1 MSIKLEALFA
11 QIGLTGRAIEKGHR
25 RPDPDGALHAH
36 GYEPTREAAMAACP
50 LPPETV
56 YDRAMRRA
64 RKLCLR
70 LGGDP
75 TDDE

>member
-1 MSIKLEALFA
+1 
-11 QIGLTGRAIEKGHR
+11 
-25 RPDPDGALHAH
+25 
-36 GYEPTREAAMAACP
+36 MAACP

>member
-1 MSIKLEALFA
+1 MT
-11 QIGLTGRAIEKGHR
+11 QR
-25 RPDPDGALHAH
+25 RPPCAGL
-36 GYEPTREAAMAACP
+36 YEPTREAAMAACP

-75 TDDE
+75 TDEE